1 MALSARESWVAGS
14 PSASLPADFPPK
26 RSFEW
31 ALRSKTLL
39 YSGLDTILM

>member
-1 MALSARESWVAGS
+1 MALSARESWEQGHHR
-14 PSASLPADFPPK
+14 FPPK